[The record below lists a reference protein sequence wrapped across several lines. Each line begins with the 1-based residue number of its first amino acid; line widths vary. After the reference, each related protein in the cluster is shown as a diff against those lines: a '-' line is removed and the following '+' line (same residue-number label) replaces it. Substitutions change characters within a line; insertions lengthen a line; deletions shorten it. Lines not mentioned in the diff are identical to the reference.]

1 MHVQELKAGIEG
13 YSDTLVDLSR
23 KSEKIVREMERF
35 ASITGDVGLS
45 LIRLAK
51 YEDEYGGPTGQYS
64 EFTSTTQ
71 MLASDARRVGMMAVK
86 MNRQERGAAERTL
99 LSLDPIHAQL
109 AMAPAALDALKERE
123 TAFLTLTNLQEDLR
137 KAQASLVYL
146 ESIQNASAI
155 SDPSIAKKIESS
167 RNDIAAL
174 QAAVQAADRGY
185 QEIMRRNEFDYE
197 RWKRVQAQDFRLIS
211 KELSN
216 SRGSFEQTVAE
227 DWDTVSTD
235 FRQDFSGHIRQ

>member
-1 MHVQELKAGIEG
+1 MQELKAGIEA
-13 YSDTLVDLSR
+13 YSDSLVDLSR
-23 KSEKIVREMERF
+23 KSEKIIREMERF

-71 MLASDARRVGMMAVK
+71 TLASDARRVGMMAVK
-86 MNRQERGAAERTL
+86 MSRQERNAAEMTL
-99 LSLDPIHAQL
+99 LSLDPIHGQL

-137 KAQASLVYL
+137 KTKDSLVYL
-146 ESIQNASAI
+146 ESTQNASAM
-155 SDPSIAKKIESS
+155 SDPSMAKKIESS
-167 RNDIAAL
+167 KNDIAAL
-174 QAAVQAADRGY
+174 EAAVQAAERGY
-185 QEIMRRNEFDYE
+185 QEITRRNEFDYE
-197 RWKRVQAQDFRLIS
+197 RWKIEQAQDFRLIS
-211 KELSN
+211 KELSK

-227 DWDTVSTD
+227 DWDTVNID
-235 FRQDFSGHIRQ
+235 FRQDYSGHIRQ